1 MSKQPKISINLS
13 GRETAL
19 ICLTL
24 KMAVSCFHEER
35 QTILNIQE
43 QIKKRLIKLG
53 LSKEEIKKL
62 LE

>member
-1 MSKQPKISINLS
+1 MKEPKISIKLS

-24 KMAVSCFHEER
+24 KLAVQCFHEER
-35 QTILNIQE
+35 QTIIDIQE

-53 LSKEEIKKL
+53 LTQAEIKKL